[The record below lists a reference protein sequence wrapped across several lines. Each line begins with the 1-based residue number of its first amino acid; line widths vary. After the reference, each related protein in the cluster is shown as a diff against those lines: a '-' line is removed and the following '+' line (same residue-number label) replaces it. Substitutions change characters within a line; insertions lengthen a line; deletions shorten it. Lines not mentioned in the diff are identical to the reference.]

1 MSEEKQWRRSGSRRG
16 AVEGVEEELGRREGA
31 ETDQDAKAKKKKQK
45 RRNEMSGTY
54 THLPKMDGV
63 S

>member
-31 ETDQDAKAKKKKQK
+31 ETDQDAKAKKKKTK
-45 RRNEMSGTY
+45 KKE
-54 THLPKMDGV
+54 
-63 S
+63 